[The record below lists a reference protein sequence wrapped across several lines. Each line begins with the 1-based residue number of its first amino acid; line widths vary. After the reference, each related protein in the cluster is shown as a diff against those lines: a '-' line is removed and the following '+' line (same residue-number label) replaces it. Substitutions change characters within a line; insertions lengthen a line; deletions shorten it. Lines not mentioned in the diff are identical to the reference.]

1 MQIQPQENYISL
13 SWHQKDYVETKELE
27 PSKPREDPTPIQHH
41 TTYCQKEPFVETQN
55 LFLHFARADF
65 RDVDWRGA
73 CSVWNILRIGGY
85 RIHLQVFEGKAHE
98 AKDPWLQANQAI
110 RAIQDIKI
118 IATFITFWLCRPPLL
133 VELAPSLG
141 MSKGLMSIPPSTD
154 PRLTQQELRTCLK
167 QRTRTH
173 PEPVRVYVF
182 WVTNVGGEWRWQ
194 ASPRSPRSNQTSSCK
209 LLELLP
215 CHFRLNDLLPWRRNS
230 GEETVH
236 FRFGF
241 EMLASKTALWMQLE
255 LCQLRFP
262 GIQLMM
268 NWW

>member
-1 MQIQPQENYISL
+1 MKIP
-13 SWHQKDYVETKELE
+13 HQFN
-27 PSKPREDPTPIQHH
+27 QHH
-41 TTYCQKEPFVETQN
+41 TTYCQEEPFVETRK
-55 LFLHFARADF
+55 LFFARADF
-65 RDVDWRGA
+65 RDVDLRGA

-85 RIHLQVFEGKAHE
+85 WIHLQVFEGRAHE

-110 RAIQDIKI
+110 QDTRI

-133 VELAPSLG
+133 VEPAPSLG
-141 MSKGLMSIPPSTD
+141 MSEGLMSIPPSTD
-154 PRLTQQELRTCLK
+154 PTPSDPARTKNLLK
-167 QRTRTH
+167 TKNQNPSRTRPGLCFLGYRCGRWMEVTGFSKVSKV
-173 PEPVRVYVF
+173 PKSNLFLQNFRV
-182 WVTNVGGEWRWQ
+182 G
-194 ASPRSPRSNQTSSCK
+194 
-209 LLELLP
+209 
-215 CHFRLNDLLPWRRNS
+215 NDLLPWRRNS

-262 GIQLMM
+262 GIQLM